1 MPNRPPEPRNV
12 PITVGNETID
22 PGRSRRFELPVSR
35 LPSGT
40 WESMPVAVVNGRR
53 PGPHVFLS
61 GAVHGDEVNGVEII
75 RRVLQRLDA
84 RRMAGAVIAVPIVN
98 VLGFINQSRYLPDR
112 RDLNRSFPGSVRGSM
127 AARLAHLFMTQ
138 VVSHC
143 QYGIDLHTAAAERIN
158 APQIRADLEDPQAK
172 ELAAAFGAPFTIHA
186 RVRDG
191 SLRQAGTEIGTKVLL
206 YEAGSP
212 QRFQQTAI
220 DTGVTGVLRVL
231 EKLEMGSWELPRVGD
246 RVELRKTQWVR
257 ATRSGIA
264 TLDVD
269 LAYEVEKGQVLGTI
283 AEALGGRRTG
293 FRAPADGH
301 VIAVNQ
307 NPLVSQGD
315 AMVHVGVPGVVGKD
329 EPAERRRRRRSA

>member
-1 MPNRPPEPRNV
+1 MPKQSPEPRNV
-12 PITVGNETID
+12 PITVGAETIE

-61 GAVHGDEVNGVEII
+61 AAVHGDEVNGVEII
-75 RRVLQRLDA
+75 RRVLPQLEA
-84 RRMAGAVIAVPIVN
+84 RRMSGAVIAVPIVN

-112 RDLNRSFPGSVRGSM
+112 RDLNRSFPGSARGSM
-127 AARLAHLFMTQ
+127 ASRLAHLFMTE
-138 VVSHC
+138 VVGHC

-158 APQIRADLEDPQAK
+158 APQIRADLEDSATRSLAK
-172 ELAAAFGAPFTIHA
+172 AFGAPFTIHA

-191 SLRQAGTEIGTKVLL
+191 SLRQAGTERGIKVLL

-212 QRFQQTAI
+212 QRFQQDAI
-220 DTGVTGVLRVL
+220 GTGVAGVLRVL
-231 EKLEMGSWELPRVGD
+231 QQLEMGTWELPRARRGA
-246 RVELRKTQWVR
+246 ELRKTAWVR
-257 ATRSGIA
+257 ASRSGVAAIDV
-264 TLDVD
+264 TLGD
-269 LAYEVEKGQVLGTI
+269 EVVQGQPLGTI
-283 AEALGGRRTG
+283 GEALGGRRTG
-293 FRAPADGH
+293 IRSPADGY

-315 AMVHVGVPGVVGKD
+315 AMIHIGVPGVVGKD